1 MTSPRVYLALPLA
14 IAVGAGGY
22 WLYNANAI
30 QAGGSLAQT
39 PLNSSVS
46 VPPAFVMAV
55 DNSGSMTFQT
65 LFPGQD
71 GAAFWDYGSRATN
84 GYFIGSGSSARLRLA
99 NEIEYSNGQPT
110 NGDMNGFHHT
120 IPSPN
125 YRIDANRRAIAPI
138 DNFGFARSPDV
149 NPAYFNP
156 LVTYSPW
163 KRPNAANE
171 IVDYPQASIT
181 ATRVDPDAATP
192 AINVAA
198 NWRANS
204 GRDEYFYVPQGATLP
219 AGTVYETYNDGGCG
233 GLTGGGWNT
242 LGSARTLTG
251 GCEVAI
257 EYYPATVYLKS
268 ATSGAAWGYTA
279 TPTTATNA
287 CGNGCNLYKYE
298 IKSAN
303 FAAGKYALAIQ
314 NFANWFSFYGN
325 RNRAMKAALTLSL
338 ERTEK
343 MRVGMFTINPSSYTD
358 VVMRDMSVAAEK
370 AALYNEKLLALN
382 ASGGTPNRFAVEHV
396 GKQFM
401 RTDTGAPVKYACQ
414 INAGMLFTDG
424 YSNGGGPAV
433 GSHDADMPAPLADAY
448 ANTLADTAALYYK
461 TTLRSDLGL
470 GKVPVP
476 EACKTTPNDPKLDCR
491 ADPHMNFYGVTL
503 GARGDIYGV
512 TYDPVTNTPDPYTPA
527 GYPAWR
533 AFQNDAPSTVD
544 EIWHAT
550 MNARGKFINATT
562 PADITSAMRE
572 ILASVGGG
580 ATPSGSI
587 GLVGSRVGSNTLS
600 VEPTYEQ
607 ANNGTDWFS
616 RLNAYTATNDPVT
629 GNITFTNKWEASANL
644 NAAGRVVRFGKT
656 TAGSVKPTVGDFTA
670 TALGA
675 TDANVLAALCSDALQ
690 NCAGKFNRIDGGVT
704 GAEAVAYLRGDR
716 AHDGGKLR
724 KRTTLL
730 GDIVNSTPIVSSKGD
745 DYGYRSLRSADGLTG
760 DVLNYANYLTS
771 KRTGRTTFVYVGAND
786 GMFHAFNG
794 DTGAEAFAYIPA
806 TSVGHMGNLL
816 FPYRA
821 SDRNDQVF
829 QHRYFVDGLATVSD
843 AHDGSAWKT
852 VLAASVG
859 AGGRG
864 VFALDMSNQ
873 NALSVLWEV
882 NDMSGDA
889 NGAKDIGSVL
899 GKIAIVP
906 VKEAGGAIK
915 WKAIFGNGYDSVNG
929 KAVLFLVDIA
939 DGKVTRITATETT
952 GTLPTRTKNG
962 LGNVV
967 VIDRYQGTSTTEAR
981 DGFAD
986 TVYAGDLNGA
996 LWKFDLRDNTV
1007 ALGGNPLFIARYK
1020 DDYNLRQPI
1029 LGGLEATTVGNDVM
1043 VLFGTG
1049 SFSFSDDPSDKA
1061 MQSAYG
1067 IIDRGAVINGRSE
1080 LQQQYITEEVD
1091 TTGAVLRDVTGDR
1104 LNAAKKGWY
1113 INLGVDRAK
1122 NGNPT
1127 ATGERFIGN
1136 PRLQNGILF
1145 FPTYDPN
1152 STDGCSTDGNNW
1164 LYGLDALSGAAG
1176 MANARIGS
1184 ATGTRFGANVG
1195 AVKLKRQG
1203 SGTGTAPVKDI
1214 AVVAT
1219 PKGDI
1224 LPATA
1229 TDEEIAKAVA
1239 SKCSVMVQTSG
1250 SQPIYLPRPC
1260 GRQSWRQ
1267 IR

>member
-1 MTSPRVYLALPLA
+1 MTSPRVYIAVPLVLAL
-14 IAVGAGGY
+14 AGTGY

-30 QAGGSLAQT
+30 QAGGSLAQV
-39 PLNSSVS
+39 PLNSSVT

-65 LFPGQD
+65 LFPGKD
-71 GAAFWDYGSRATN
+71 GAAFWENDAASTN
-84 GYFIGSGSSARLRLA
+84 GFFTGTGVNARPRTQNDSKDLE
-99 NEIEYSNGQPT
+99 N
-110 NGDMNGFHHT
+110 FHHT
-120 IPSPN
+120 IPSN
-125 YRIDANRRAIAPI
+125 GYRIADTRYAIPPI

-156 LVTYSPW
+156 TVTYAPW
-163 KRPNAANE
+163 KRPNASNE
-171 IVDYPQASIT
+171 IVDYPAASIT
-181 ATRVDPDAATP
+181 DTRVDPDSATP
-192 AINVAA
+192 TINLAS
-198 NWRANS
+198 NWRMN
-204 GRDEYFYVPQGATLP
+204 GGDNLFMVPNGATLP
-219 AGTVYETYNDGGCG
+219 KDTVYYSEGNCG
-233 GLTGGGWNT
+233 GLRGGSW
-242 LGSARTLTG
+242 RTLNSAATVNEN
-251 GCEVAI
+251 CEISI
-257 EYYPATVYLKS
+257 EYYPATFYLKS
-268 ATSGAAWGYTA
+268 ATAGSAWGYTA
-279 TPTTATNA
+279 TPTLAKNA
-287 CGNGCNLYKYE
+287 CGSGCDLYKYE
-298 IKSAN
+298 IKSGN
-303 FAAGKYALAIQ
+303 YAAGKYAEAIQ

-343 MRVGMFTINPSSYTD
+343 MRVGMFTINPTSYTD
-358 VVMRDMSVAAEK
+358 VVMRDMSVAADK
-370 AALYNEKLLALN
+370 AALYNDKLLKLN

-401 RTDTGAPVKYACQ
+401 RTDAGAPVKYACQ

-433 GSHDADMPAPLADAY
+433 GSHDADMPAPLADAH
-448 ANTLADTAALYYK
+448 ANTLADTAAFYYK
-461 TTLRSDLGL
+461 ATLRSDLGL
-470 GKVPVP
+470 GKVSVP

-512 TYDPVTNTPDPYTPA
+512 AYNPLTNTPDPYTPA

-533 AFQNDAPSTVD
+533 SRQDDAPSTVD

-550 MNARGKFINATT
+550 MNGRGKYVNATT

-580 ATPSGSI
+580 ATPSGTI
-587 GLVGSRVGSNTLS
+587 GLVGARVGSNTLS
-600 VEPTYEQ
+600 VEPIYES

-616 RLNAYTATNDPVT
+616 RLTAYTATHNPT
-629 GNITFTNKWEASANL
+629 AGTITFAQKWEAASQL
-644 NAAGRVVRFGKT
+644 TDAGRTVRFGKT

-670 TALGA
+670 TALGS
-675 TDANVLAALCSDALQ
+675 TDAAVLAALCSDSLQ

-704 GAEAVAYLRGDR
+704 GAEAVAYLRGSR

-730 GDIVNSTPIVSSKGD
+730 GDIVNSSPILSSKGD
-745 DYGYRSLRSADGLTG
+745 DYGYRGLRSADGVTP
-760 DVLNYANYLTS
+760 DVLNYANYLDS
-771 KRTGRTTFVYVGAND
+771 KRTSRKTFVYVGAND
-786 GMFHAFNG
+786 GMFHAFDG
-794 DTGAEAFAYIPA
+794 DTGKEQFAYIPA

-821 SDRNDQVF
+821 GDRNDQVF
-829 QHRYFVDGLATVSD
+829 QHRYYVDGQVTVSD
-843 AHDGSAWKT
+843 AHNGSAWKT

-864 VFALDMSNQ
+864 VFALDVTDQS
-873 NALSVLWEV
+873 ALNMLWEV
-882 NDMSGDA
+882 NDLSGDA

-929 KAVLFLVDIA
+929 KAVLFLVDVA
-939 DGKVTRITATETT
+939 DGKVTRIAAQETT

-967 VIDRYQGTSTTEAR
+967 VIDRYQGTSTTQVR

-996 LWKFDLRDNTV
+996 VWKFDLRDNSV
-1007 ALGGNPLFIARYK
+1007 GFGGQPLFVARYN
-1020 DDYNLRQPI
+1020 DNYSLRQPI

-1049 SFSFSDDPSDKA
+1049 SFSFTDDPGDKA
-1061 MQSAYG
+1061 MQSVYG
-1067 IIDRGAVINGRSE
+1067 IIDRGAVVAGRNE
-1080 LQQQYITEEVD
+1080 LQPQYIKEERD
-1091 TTGAVLRDVTGDR
+1091 TTGAVLRFVTGDR
-1104 LNAAKKGWY
+1104 LNATKKGWY
-1113 INLGVDRAK
+1113 INLGVDAGA
-1122 NGNPT
+1122 NGNPV
-1127 ATGERFIGN
+1127 ATGERFIGK

-1164 LYGLDALSGAAG
+1164 LYGLDALSGAGG
-1176 MANARIGS
+1176 MSNARIGS
-1184 ATGTRFGANVG
+1184 ATGNRFGEGVG

-1203 SGTGTAPVKDI
+1203 SGTGTAPVTE
-1214 AVVAT
+1214 VSVAAT
-1219 PKGDI
+1219 GASDI
-1224 LPATA
+1224 LPVTA

-1239 SKCSVMVQTSG
+1239 AKCSVMVQTSG

>member
-1 MTSPRVYLALPLA
+1 MTSPRIYLLAPLAL
-14 IAVGAGGY
+14 AVAAGGY

-39 PLNSSVS
+39 PLNSSVT

-65 LFPGQD
+65 LFPGKD
-71 GAAFWDYGSRATN
+71 GAAFWEEDAASTN
-84 GYFIGSGSSARLRLA
+84 GFFIGTGANARPRTQ
-99 NEIEYSNGQPT
+99 NDSKDWEN
-110 NGDMNGFHHT
+110 FHHT
-120 IPSPN
+120 IPSEN
-125 YRIDANRRAIAPI
+125 YRIGDNRYAIPPI

-156 LVTYSPW
+156 NITYSPW
-163 KRPNAANE
+163 KKPNAANE
-171 IVDYPQASIT
+171 IVDYPQASVT
-181 ATRVDPDAATP
+181 DTRVDPDKASPTIAL
-192 AINVAA
+192 AS
-198 NWRANS
+198 NWRLN
-204 GRDEYFYVPQGATLP
+204 GGDNLFMVPKGAVLP
-219 AGTVYETYNDGGCG
+219 KDTVYYSDGNCG
-233 GLTGGGWNT
+233 GLRGDSW
-242 LGSARTLTG
+242 RTLNSATTVSDY
-251 GCEVAI
+251 CEISI
-257 EYYPATVYLKS
+257 EYYPATFYLKS
-268 ATSGAAWGYTA
+268 ATAGSAWGYTA
-279 TPTTATNA
+279 TPTLAKNA
-287 CGNGCNLYKYE
+287 CGNGCDLYKYE
-298 IKSAN
+298 IKPAN
-303 FAAGKYALAIQ
+303 YSAGKYAVAIQ

-343 MRVGMFTINPSSYTD
+343 MRVGMFTINGTYGD
-358 VVMRDMSVAAEK
+358 VAMRDMSVAAEK
-370 AALYNEKLLALN
+370 ALLYNEKLLSLN
-382 ASGGTPNRFAVEHV
+382 ATGGTPNRFAVEHI
-396 GKQFM
+396 GKQFL
-401 RTDTGAPVKYACQ
+401 RTDAGAPVKYACQ

-424 YSNGGGPAV
+424 YSNGGGPAT
-433 GSHDADMPAPLADAY
+433 GSQDADMPAPLADAH

-512 TYDPVTNTPDPYTPA
+512 TYNPLTNTPDPYTPA

-533 AFQNDAPSTVD
+533 SRQDDAPSTVD

-562 PADITSAMRE
+562 PSDITSAMRE

-580 ATPSGSI
+580 ATPSGTI
-587 GLVGSRVGSNTLS
+587 GLVGARVGSNTLS
-600 VEPTYEQ
+600 VEPIYES

-616 RLNAYTATNDPVT
+616 RLTAYTATNDPVAGT
-629 GNITFTNKWEASANL
+629 ITFTQKWEAASKLASD
-644 NAAGRVVRFGKT
+644 AGRTIRFGKT
-656 TAGSVKPTVGDFTA
+656 AGNVKPTVSDFTA

-675 TDANVLAALCSDALQ
+675 TDAAVLSALCSDALQ

-704 GAEAVAYLRGDR
+704 GAEAVAYLRGNKT
-716 AHDGGKLR
+716 HDGGKLR

-745 DYGYRSLRSADGLTG
+745 DYGYRGLRSADGLTP
-760 DVLNYANYLTS
+760 DVLNYANYLNT
-771 KRTGRTTFVYVGAND
+771 KRSARKTFVYVGAND
-786 GMFHAFNG
+786 GMFHAFDG
-794 DTGAEAFAYIPA
+794 DTGNEQFAYIPA
-806 TSVGHMGNLL
+806 TAVGHMGNLL

-821 SDRNDQVF
+821 ADRNDQVF
-829 QHRYFVDGLATVSD
+829 QHRYYVDGLVTVSD

-859 AGGRG
+859 AGGKG
-864 VFALDMSNQ
+864 VFALDVTDQTTLN
-873 NALSVLWEV
+873 VLWEV
-882 NDMSGDA
+882 NDLSGDA

-899 GKIAIVP
+899 GKVAIVP

-915 WKAIFGNGYDSVNG
+915 WKAVFGNGYDSANG

-939 DGKVTRITATETT
+939 DGKVTRITAQETT

-967 VIDRYQGTSTTEAR
+967 VIDRYQGTSATQVR

-996 LWKFDLRDNTV
+996 VWKFDLRDNTV
-1007 ALGGNPLFIARYK
+1007 GFGGQPLFIARYN
-1020 DDYNLRQPI
+1020 DNYALRQPI

-1049 SFSFSDDPSDKA
+1049 SFSFTDDPSDKA
-1061 MQSAYG
+1061 MQSVYG
-1067 IIDRGAVINGRSE
+1067 IIDKGAVVAGRSE
-1080 LQQQYITEEVD
+1080 LQPQYVNQEVD
-1091 TTGAVLRDVTGDR
+1091 TTGAVLRYVTGDR
-1104 LNAAKKGWY
+1104 LDATKKGWY
-1113 INLGVDRAK
+1113 INLGVDAAK
-1122 NGNPT
+1122 NGNPV

-1184 ATGTRFGANVG
+1184 ATGNRFGDKVG

-1203 SGTGTAPVKDI
+1203 SGTGTAPVKDV

-1219 PKGDI
+1219 PKTDI
-1224 LPATA
+1224 LPVTA

-1239 SKCSVMVQTSG
+1239 AKCSVMVQTSG